1 MPIDAVDFNYVRNLV
16 RDQAAIVLDDHK
28 AYLVE
33 ARLAPLVR
41 QQGCAS
47 IAELPQGLRDRP
59 FNQLHRQVVE
69 AMTTNETSFY
79 RDRMPFDAL
88 KSHIIPA
95 LMEKR
100 AGTRA
105 INIWC
110 CACSSGQEPYSIAM
124 LLREHF
130 PSLITWD
137 VRILGTDL
145 SIEILEKAKTGRYS
159 KMALRALKR
168 AGTVNRGLPITLLIK
183 YFENVGLEWRIRE
196 LIRQRVKF
204 QPMNL
209 IERWPPMPT
218 MDIVFLR
225 NVLIYFDVETK
236 RKILRQIRQ
245 ILRPDGYLFLG
256 TAETT
261 MNLDEAYER
270 VVIENAACYQLR
282 S

>member
-1 MPIDAVDFNYVRNLV
+1 MSIDAVDFIYVRNLV
-16 RDQAAIVLDDHK
+16 REQSAIVLDDHK

-41 QQGCAS
+41 QQGCAT
-47 IAELPQGLRDRP
+47 IGELLQGLRGHP

-79 RDRMPFDAL
+79 RDQHPFEAL
-88 KSHIIPA
+88 KRHMIPE
-95 LMEKR
+95 LMKKR
-100 AGTRA
+100 ASTRA
-105 INIWC
+105 LNIWC
-110 CACSSGQEPYSIAM
+110 CACSSGQDPYSVAM

-130 PSLITWD
+130 PSLVTWD
-137 VRILGTDL
+137 VRILATDL
-145 SIEILEKAKTGRYS
+145 STEILEKAKAGRFS
-159 KMALRALKR
+159 KME
-168 AGTVNRGLPITLLIK
+168 VNRGLPITLLVK
-183 YFENVGLEWRIRE
+183 YFENEGLEWHIRE
-196 LIRQRVKF
+196 VIRQKIKF

-209 IERWPPMPT
+209 IERWPHLPT
-218 MDIVFLR
+218 MDIIFLR

-236 RKILRQIRQ
+236 RKILGQIRQ
-245 ILRPDGYLFLG
+245 VLRPDGYLFLG

-270 VVIENAACYQLR
+270 VVIENATCYRLR